1 MLRGQR
7 FWPESTRSI
16 RTAPRRSMENEPGS
30 GTSGAA
36 SETTVSPSSRRN
48 GSSSSRSAHNG
59 RAQRSYRRG
68 RAPRRAENAAA
79 SPRLRRARPA
89 LPWRARAG
97 GEHSDRSPSRAG
109 RMAGLTGLEPATS
122 CVTGR
127 RSNQLNYNPAPLES
141 RRMCSRN
148 AMERGT
154 IAADPGGVN
163 GSAPARGGRGNALFG
178 ASPMVHPGR
187 GSRCSERPT
196 LGLESNGHP
205 ILRSPRAA
213 SAHATERCPTPSP
226 RRGPRRPAEPR
237 FV

>member
-1 MLRGQR
+1 V
-7 FWPESTRSI
+7 P
-16 RTAPRRSMENEPGS
+16 APRAPPRKPRCRLHL
-30 GTSGAA
+30 GAVVRA
-36 SETTVSPSSRRN
+36 VHEALTTAVLSARIGEDARRDERKTPLRPS
-48 GSSSSRSAHNG
+48 
-59 RAQRSYRRG
+59 
-68 RAPRRAENAAA
+68 
-79 SPRLRRARPA
+79 RLRRARPA
-89 LPWRARAG
+89 LPWRARAD
-97 GEHSDRSPSRAG
+97 GEHSDRSPGRAG

-178 ASPMVHPGR
+178 ASPMVHRGR

-196 LGLESNGHP
+196 LALE
-205 ILRSPRAA
+205 
-213 SAHATERCPTPSP
+213 T
-226 RRGPRRPAEPR
+226 
-237 FV
+237 